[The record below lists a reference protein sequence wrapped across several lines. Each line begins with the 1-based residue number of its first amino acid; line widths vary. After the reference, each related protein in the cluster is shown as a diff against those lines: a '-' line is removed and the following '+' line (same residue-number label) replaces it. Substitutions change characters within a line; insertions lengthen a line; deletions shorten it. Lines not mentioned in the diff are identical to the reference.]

1 MIRFQRKI
9 FGRLFFELVG
19 GDVGERRQSDEDL
32 LRDRLQDVGVDGRV
46 VVEGVLKEN
55 VAVIVRSEKLFQHG
69 HQTGKADALRQ
80 IFQSVAKQEQD
91 VRRDAFE
98 EERID
103 ESFPLLFV
111 QSLEP
116 GRKRVEKGVE
126 PSAIS

>member
-19 GDVGERRQSDEDL
+19 GDVGKRGEGDEDL

-69 HQTGKADALRQ
+69 HQPRKADALRQ

-91 VRRDAFE
+91 VRGNAFE

-116 GRKRVEKGVE
+116 GMRGKE
-126 PSAIS
+126 